1 MTQTS
6 LDDYFQIED
15 QGGLSSSFFPFIVV
29 EEDDVCSEIRILETT
44 LEFTDTDSAKLAME
58 FIHELGW
65 LLRRSKLGVFSLARF
80 KWLIEFSMDREW
92 CAVIRK
98 LLNMFFEG
106 AVGDSSFD
114 AAALSEL
121 CLLHR
126 AVRKNSKPMVEML
139 LRYVVPNQQRIHS
152 LFRPDSAGPA
162 GLTPL
167 HIAAGKDG
175 SEDVLDALTEDPSMV
190 I

>member
-1 MTQTS
+1 MV
-6 LDDYFQIED
+6 ED
-15 QGGLSSSFFPFIVV
+15 
-29 EEDDVCSEIRILETT
+29 DDVCSEIRVLETT
-44 LEFTDTDSAKLAME
+44 LEFIGTDSAKQAMD
-58 FIHELGW
+58 FIHEIGW
-65 LLRRSKLGVFSLARF
+65 FLHRSKLGESDPNPDAFPLARF
-80 KWLIEFSMDREW
+80 KWLIEFSVDREW

-106 AVGDSSFD
+106 AVGYNSSV
-114 AAALSEL
+114 ATLSEL

-139 LRYVVPNQQRIHS
+139 LRYVPKQHGHS
-152 LFRPDSAGPA
+152 FLFRPDASGPA

-175 SEDVLDALTEDPSMV
+175 SEDVLDALTEDPAMV
-190 I
+190 SSTFPSFLQP

>member
-1 MTQTS
+1 
-6 LDDYFQIED
+6 
-15 QGGLSSSFFPFIVV
+15 
-29 EEDDVCSEIRILETT
+29 
-44 LEFTDTDSAKLAME
+44 
-58 FIHELGW
+58 
-65 LLRRSKLGVFSLARF
+65 
-80 KWLIEFSMDREW
+80 MDREW

-106 AVGDSSFD
+106 AVGDSSSSPSD
-114 AAALSEL
+114 AALSEL

-139 LRYVVPNQQRIHS
+139 LRYVPKQQIIHR
-152 LFRPDSAGPA
+152 LFRPDAAGPA

-175 SEDVLDALTEDPSMV
+175 SEDVLNALTEDPAMV
-190 I
+190 S

>member
-1 MTQTS
+1 
-6 LDDYFQIED
+6 
-15 QGGLSSSFFPFIVV
+15 
-29 EEDDVCSEIRILETT
+29 
-44 LEFTDTDSAKLAME
+44 
-58 FIHELGW
+58 
-65 LLRRSKLGVFSLARF
+65 
-80 KWLIEFSMDREW
+80 MDREW

-106 AVGDSSFD
+106 AVGDYSSSSPSD
-114 AAALSEL
+114 AALSEL

-139 LRYVVPNQQRIHS
+139 LRYVPKQQRIHS
-152 LFRPDSAGPA
+152 LFRPDAAGPA

-175 SEDVLDALTEDPSMV
+175 SEDVLDALTEDPAMV
-190 I
+190 ISSFLLL

>member
-1 MTQTS
+1 
-6 LDDYFQIED
+6 
-15 QGGLSSSFFPFIVV
+15 
-29 EEDDVCSEIRILETT
+29 
-44 LEFTDTDSAKLAME
+44 ME

-65 LLRRSKLGVFSLARF
+65 LLQRSKLGVFPLTRF

-106 AVGDSSFD
+106 AVGDSPSD
-114 AAALSEL
+114 AALSEL

-126 AVRKNSKPMVEML
+126 AVRRNSKPMVEML
-139 LRYVVPNQQRIHS
+139 LRYVPKQQIRHS
-152 LFRPDSAGPA
+152 LFRPDAAGPA

-175 SEDVLDALTEDPSMV
+175 SEDVLNALTEDPSMV
-190 I
+190 SLILSSFLLPLNLIIRTKTFLSSFVFGSGGD